1 MATRTAP
8 GPALH
13 RAPMAAGA
21 SRSLPLA
28 PPAKAN
34 AFAPAVAG
42 CDRSVC
48 GTVAGLRS
56 GARQGAT
63 LECGALASTLA
74 TGAAVVAALAALLP
88 TAARRAPERCRRPM
102 VAMHAEARA
111 LSTKRATKEQ
121 QATILEAAL
130 LTLFKSDAP
139 DIYEV
144 RSCLTRLATLTT
156 RPNSSIV
163 GDWIIF
169 WASKEGSVDTTFGT
183 GITLN
188 NWWLKLQEYLIRF
201 RNRKEGRTV
210 EAFEILRKV
219 GPFPNQSTHLKGTY
233 VAAGTN
239 GLQIDFQDMRTD
251 EGTDIKL
258 ADGTVMLKKS
268 VVLDVIYSSPK
279 ILAIQAQDSNG
290 ECDFFVLTPVED
302 VQREADRLTGQERR
316 KYFLN

>member
-1 MATRTAP
+1 M
-8 GPALH
+8 
-13 RAPMAAGA
+13 
-21 SRSLPLA
+21 
-28 PPAKAN
+28 
-34 AFAPAVAG
+34 
-42 CDRSVC
+42 
-48 GTVAGLRS
+48 
-56 GARQGAT
+56 
-63 LECGALASTLA
+63 
-74 TGAAVVAALAALLP
+74 
-88 TAARRAPERCRRPM
+88 
-102 VAMHAEARA
+102 
-111 LSTKRATKEQ
+111 
-121 QATILEAAL
+121 EAAL